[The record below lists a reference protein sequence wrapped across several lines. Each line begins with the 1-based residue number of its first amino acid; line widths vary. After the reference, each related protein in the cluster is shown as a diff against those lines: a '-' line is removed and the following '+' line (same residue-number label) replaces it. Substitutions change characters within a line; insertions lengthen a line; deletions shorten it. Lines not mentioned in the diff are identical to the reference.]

1 MPIANLKLLVR
12 PNPGGLED
20 HRRFLAEGARSWLAG
35 REDFSDFVI
44 SSEDG
49 VKLNCHLSLLGR
61 TRRGEEKYFDC

>member
-20 HRRFLAEGARSWLAG
+20 HRRFLAEAARSWLAG

-49 VKLNCHLSLLGR
+49 VKLKCHLSLLGR
-61 TRRGEEKYFDC
+61 SMRGEIF